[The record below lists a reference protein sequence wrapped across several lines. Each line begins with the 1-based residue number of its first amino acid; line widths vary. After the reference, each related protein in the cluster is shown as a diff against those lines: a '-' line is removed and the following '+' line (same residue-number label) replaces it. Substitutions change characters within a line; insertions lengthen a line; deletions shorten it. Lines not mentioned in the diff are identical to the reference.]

1 MVAQQTETKTTQEWG
16 GAGHQYRKVQ
26 TVDQVIF
33 QGKPAVRVVID
44 DERATQIGWVLE
56 KRCIDTVYD
65 FGSPTPVS
73 LLGRPVVGQFDDK
86 IRASRASKLQLEPN
100 NDPETWQ
107 DYEAWMAAF
116 TDVYANS

>member
-26 TVDQVIF
+26 TVDQIIF

-44 DERATQIGWVLE
+44 DERATQIGWVLQ
-56 KRCIDTVYD
+56 KRCIDSVYD
-65 FGSPTPVS
+65 FGSPTPVR
-73 LLGRPVVGQFDDK
+73 LGRPVVGQFDDK

-116 TDVYANS
+116 EEVYANS